1 MKHRKL
7 LLVVLAVVLIYG
19 AAAFASYAKFHVV
32 NPISAAAGL
41 TQILL
46 TEKEYME
53 IQDDPK
59 VILAQPDASL
69 DDYMEEQGMTRADD
83 EQMGAIS
90 VFHNGDY
97 REYVQYSVNGYFS
110 RWSWINK

>member
-7 LLVVLAVVLIYG
+7 LLIVLAVVLIYG
-19 AAAFASYAKFHVV
+19 AAAFASYAKFRVAD
-32 NPISAAAGL
+32 PISAAAGL
-41 TQILL
+41 AQILL
-46 TEKEYME
+46 TEKEYAE

-69 DDYMEEQGMTRADD
+69 DDYMEEQGIIRADD
-83 EQMGAIS
+83 EQMGAIL
-90 VFHNGDY
+90 VFRDGDY

-110 RWSWINK
+110 RWSWISK

>member
-7 LLVVLAVVLIYG
+7 LLIVLAVVLIYG
-19 AAAFASYAKFHVV
+19 AAAFASYAKFRVV

-46 TEKEYME
+46 TEKEYAE

-59 VILAQPDASL
+59 VILAKPEASL
-69 DDYMEEQGMTRADD
+69 DDYMEEQGMIRADD
-83 EQMGAIS
+83 EQMGAIL
-90 VFHNGDY
+90 VFRDGDY
-97 REYVQYSVNGYFS
+97 REYVQYSVNSYFS
-110 RWSWINK
+110 RWSWITK

>member
-19 AAAFASYAKFHVV
+19 AAAFASYAKFRVAD
-32 NPISAAAGL
+32 PISAAAGL
-41 TQILL
+41 AQILL
-46 TEKEYME
+46 TEKEYAE

-69 DDYMEEQGMTRADD
+69 DDYMEEQGIIRADD
-83 EQMGAIS
+83 EQMGAIL
-90 VFHNGDY
+90 VFRDGDY

-110 RWSWINK
+110 RWSWISK

>member
-1 MKHRKL
+1 MRHRKL

-19 AAAFASYAKFHVV
+19 AAAFASYAKFRVAD
-32 NPISAAAGL
+32 PISATTGL
-41 TQILL
+41 TQILF
-46 TEKEYME
+46 TEKEYAE

-59 VILAQPDASL
+59 VILAKPEASL

-83 EQMGAIS
+83 EQMGAIL
-90 VFHNGDY
+90 VFRDGDY

-110 RWSWINK
+110 RWSWISK

>member
-19 AAAFASYAKFHVV
+19 AAAFASYAKFRVAD
-32 NPISAAAGL
+32 PISVAAGL

-46 TEKEYME
+46 TEKEYAE

-97 REYVQYSVNGYFS
+97 REYVQYSVNDYYS
-110 RWSWINK
+110 RWSWISK

>member
-19 AAAFASYAKFHVV
+19 AAAFASYAKFRVAD
-32 NPISAAAGL
+32 PISAAAGL

-46 TEKEYME
+46 TEKEYAE

>member
-1 MKHRKL
+1 MKYHRL
-7 LLVVLAVVLIYG
+7 FLAVLAVALMYG
-19 AAAFASYAKFHVV
+19 AAAFVSYGTFRVADPVV
-32 NPISAAAGL
+32 SVAGL

-46 TEKEYME
+46 TDKEYVE
-53 IQDDPK
+53 IQSDPK

-69 DDYMEEQGMTRADD
+69 DAYMAKQGLVPKDD

-90 VFHNGDY
+90 VFHSGEY

-110 RWSWINK
+110 KWSWITK

>member
-7 LLVVLAVVLIYG
+7 LLIVLAVVLIYG

-46 TEKEYME
+46 TEKEYAE

-59 VILAQPDASL
+59 VIPAKPEASL
-69 DDYMEEQGMTRADD
+69 DDYMEEQGMIRADD

-90 VFHNGDY
+90 VFHSGDY
-97 REYVQYSVNGYFS
+97 REYVQYSVNGYYS
-110 RWSWINK
+110 AWSWICK